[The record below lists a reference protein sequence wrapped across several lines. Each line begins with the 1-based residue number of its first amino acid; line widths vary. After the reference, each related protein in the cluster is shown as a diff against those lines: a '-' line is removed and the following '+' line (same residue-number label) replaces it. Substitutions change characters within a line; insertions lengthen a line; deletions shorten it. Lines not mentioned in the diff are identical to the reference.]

1 MVYLWYKGREVRE
14 MSIKTRV
21 RSLFLRHHQMVVN
34 REKSMLA
41 RTAAEI
47 GVDVDPQYHSQ
58 IQGKTVNDFAT
69 IYDRSH
75 AAMS

>member
-1 MVYLWYKGREVRE
+1 
-14 MSIKTRV
+14 MSIQTQA
-21 RSLFLRHHQMVVN
+21 RSLLMRHHKMVMN

-47 GVDVDPQYHSQ
+47 GVDVDPKFHTH
-58 IQGKTVNDFAT
+58 IQGKTINSFGN
-69 IYDRSH
+69 IYDRSN

>member
-1 MVYLWYKGREVRE
+1 
-14 MSIKTRV
+14 MSIQTQA
-21 RSLFLRHHQMVVN
+21 RSLLMRHHKLVMN
-34 REKSMLA
+34 RERSMLA

-47 GVDVDPQYHSQ
+47 GVDVDPKFHSH
-58 IQGKTVNDFAT
+58 IQGKTINDFGT